1 MEESRGF
8 QEEPLALE
16 VAREFAK
23 RHVHKRVRTPAVI
36 VQNASLAA
44 PEFGGGSPSHR
55 AGSCGDQDLG
65 PLLSGACEWR
75 GCRGGDEINA
85 GNSVEERPDR
95 QAAQVAADNDFRAT
109 QPCWASGSR
118 MPFVSPQAPLDTQ

>member
-44 PEFGGGSPSHR
+44 PEFGGGASSDR
-55 AGSCGDQDLG
+55 AGSRRDEDLC
-65 PLLSGACEWR
+65 PLLACAFDRR
-75 GCRGGDEINA
+75 GCCGREEVDA
-85 GNSVEERPDR
+85 RDSVDDWR
-95 QAAQVAADNDFRAT
+95 
-109 QPCWASGSR
+109 
-118 MPFVSPQAPLDTQ
+118 